1 MATGDVASPGHKLGQ
16 IVGVL
21 LEQLLGD
28 PLRQFASRY
37 QLYCDCKGSRPGV
50 RTGNKV
56 TWIDSRGNRHD
67 LDYVLERGGS
77 VERRGDPVAFIESA
91 WRRYTKHS
99 RNKSG
104 ELEGALLPLKVTYT
118 TVRFLRVILAG
129 EWSEGGLQQ
138 LRSAGIEVLHIPF
151 RTIVDAFR
159 AQGLKIDY
167 PETAATEEKAALNR
181 ILERLNERQLG
192 TVSAAMWRAIEQ
204 DYRLFERKMANAIT
218 EVPFRVRV
226 ITLYGDEV
234 VYQTVAEAIREL
246 ENPTTARE
254 LNLAFAR
261 GYEVFIDYASGSVV
275 TGRFQ
280 TKTELVQFL
289 KRMGS

>member
-1 MATGDVASPGHKLGQ
+1 MATEDVASPGHKLGQ

-28 PLRQFASRY
+28 PLRQFAARL
-37 QLYCDCKGSRPGV
+37 QLYCDRKGSRPGV
-50 RTGNKV
+50 RTGSKV
-56 TWIDSRGNRHD
+56 TWVDSRGNRHD

-77 VERRGDPVAFIESA
+77 AEHRGDPVAFIESA

-104 ELEGALLPLKVTYT
+104 ELEGALLPLRASYT
-118 TVRFLRVILAG
+118 TVRFLGVILAG

-138 LRSAGIEVLHIPF
+138 LRSAGVEVLHVPF
-151 RTIVDAFR
+151 QTIVDAFR
-159 AQGLKIDY
+159 AQGLRIDY
-167 PETAATEEKAALNR
+167 PETATTEDKAALNR
-181 ILERLNERQLG
+181 ILERLSERQLG
-192 TVSAAMWRAIEQ
+192 AVSAAMWRAIER
-204 DYRLFERKMANAIT
+204 DYRRFEGKMFNAIT
-218 EVPFRVRV
+218 EVPLRVRV

-246 ENPTTARE
+246 ENPTAARE
-254 LNLAFAR
+254 LNLNFPR
-261 GYEVFIDYASGSVV
+261 GYEVFIDYASGSSV

-289 KRMGS
+289 KRVGS